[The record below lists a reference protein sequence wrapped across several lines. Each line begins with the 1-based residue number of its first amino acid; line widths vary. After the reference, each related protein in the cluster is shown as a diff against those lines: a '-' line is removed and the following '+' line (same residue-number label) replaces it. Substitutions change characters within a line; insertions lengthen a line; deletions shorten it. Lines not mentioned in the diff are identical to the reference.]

1 MNIKIVSDSSSN
13 LLQLSSAAF
22 ESVPM
27 KIRAKEKE
35 YVDDALLDV
44 AEMVE
49 NLRHCVGPT
58 SSSCPN
64 THEWLT
70 AFEGAD
76 AIFALTITSSLSG
89 SYSAAANAGR
99 EYMETHPGAKV
110 CVIDTLST
118 GPEMLLLIER
128 ICDGARLGMSFEEL
142 ECSVREYQKHTHL
155 LFALQSLNNLARNG
169 RVNATAA
176 KIAGVLGIC
185 VVGKAS
191 DEGTLEP
198 LHKCRGMKKA
208 LKTIVQ
214 EMEAMG
220 YAGGKIRIDHCQNLE
235 AAQQLREALLTLS
248 PAADIQIGECRALCS
263 YYAEKGG
270 LLIGFE
276 DAL

>member
-13 LLQLSSAAF
+13 LLQLPGIAF

-27 KIRAKEKE
+27 KIRAMEKE
-35 YVDDALLDV
+35 YIDDAFLDV

-49 NLRHCVGPT
+49 DLRHCSGST

-76 AIFALTITSSLSG
+76 AVFALTITSSLSG
-89 SYSAAANAGR
+89 SHSAAANAAS

-118 GPEMLLLIER
+118 GPEMLLLMDR
-128 ICDGARLGMSFEEL
+128 ICDGVRVGMSFEEL
-142 ECSVREYQKHTHL
+142 ERSVRAYQQRTHL
-155 LFALQSLNNLARNG
+155 LFVLQSLNNLARNG

-214 EMEAMG
+214 EMEDMG
-220 YAGGKIRIDHCQNLE
+220 YTGGKIRIDHCQNLE
-235 AAQQLREALLTLS
+235 AAQQLRESLLALHPS
-248 PAADIQIGECRALCS
+248 ADIKIGECRALCS
-263 YYAEKGG
+263 YYAERGG